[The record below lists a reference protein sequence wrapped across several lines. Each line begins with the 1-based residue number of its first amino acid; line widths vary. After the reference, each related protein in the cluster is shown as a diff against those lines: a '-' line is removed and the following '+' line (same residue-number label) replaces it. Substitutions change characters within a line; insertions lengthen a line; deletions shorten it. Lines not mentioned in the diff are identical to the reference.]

1 VALAEMS
8 LGLIQA
14 FGLEIIIALVAPVLF
29 LTLVLGDKVGKYP
42 TDRGNPGSKR
52 HFVSD

>member
-1 VALAEMS
+1 VEMS

-29 LTLVLGDKVGKYP
+29 LTFVLGDVGKYL

-52 HFVSD
+52 HFVSG